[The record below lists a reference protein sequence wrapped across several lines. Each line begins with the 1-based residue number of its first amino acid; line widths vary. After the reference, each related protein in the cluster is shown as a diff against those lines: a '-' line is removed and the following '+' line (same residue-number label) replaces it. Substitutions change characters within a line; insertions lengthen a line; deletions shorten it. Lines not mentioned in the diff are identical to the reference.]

1 MSRWRN
7 QYAYDEKDKE
17 PTIWQTLEFKIP
29 DGGQSDCEW
38 CDSRPVVN
46 CVSSKYSN
54 YGNLEPVFAS
64 GTAVQ

>member
-7 QYAYDEKDKE
+7 QYAYDEKEKSQRYDKL
-17 PTIWQTLEFKIP
+17 LEFKIP
-29 DGGQSDCEW
+29 DDGQSDCEW
-38 CDSRPVVN
+38 WDSRPVVN